1 MEIGL
6 ALPCSNEAVLHRD
19 LLKSPG
25 RLLGL
30 AKTMQGMSQYCCA
43 DLDIERFQSPTL
55 EVGCIIAVVK

>member
-55 EVGCIIAVVK
+55 V